1 MARRAL
7 GPATLL
13 AVHAVEAALT
23 DADDALLVGCSGG
36 ADSLALAVAAAEVAR
51 RRELP
56 IRGVVVDHA
65 LQPDSA
71 AVSAGVVATL
81 AGLGV
86 PADVVRVHVA
96 SGGAGPEAAARSAR
110 YAALERL
117 SAPGARD
124 EGHAVTVLL
133 GHTLDDQA
141 ETVLLGLGR
150 GSGIRSLAGMAPR
163 RGRFLRPFLSLR
175 RASTAAVCREA
186 GLAPWSDPH
195 NGDPAYARVRVRNR
209 VLPVLEAEL
218 GPGLAA
224 ALARTAELAR
234 EDADLLDAL
243 AAEQVPGPEPDC
255 AALARLPAAL
265 RRRVLRNWL
274 RAAGGLDLAAA
285 HLRAVDRLIT
295 DWHGQRHVEVPGLTV
310 RRVDGRLAAAAT
322 VEHRLPGAP
331 GL

>member
-13 AVHAVEAALT
+13 AVQAVEAALT
-23 DADDALLVGCSGG
+23 DADAALLIGCSGG
-36 ADSLALAVAAAEVAR
+36 ADSLALAVAASEVAR
-51 RRELP
+51 RRALP
-56 IRGVVVDHA
+56 VRGVVVDHA

-71 AVSAGVVATL
+71 VVSAGVVATL
-81 AGLGV
+81 AGLGM
-86 PADVVRVHVA
+86 PSDVVRVHVEPE
-96 SGGAGPEAAARSAR
+96 GAGPEAAARSAR
-110 YAALERL
+110 YAALDRL
-117 SAPGARD
+117 AAPGATD
-124 EGHAVTVLL
+124 EGREATVLL

-150 GSGIRSLAGMAPR
+150 GSGVRSLAGMAQR

-186 GLAPWSDPH
+186 GLTPWSDPH
-195 NGDPAYARVRVRNR
+195 NADPAYTRVRVRSR

-218 GPGLAA
+218 GPGIVP
-224 ALARTAELAR
+224 ALARTADLAR
-234 EDADLLDAL
+234 EDADLLDGL
-243 AAEQVPGPEPDC
+243 AADQDPGPQPDC
-255 AALARLPAAL
+255 ADLARLPAAL

-274 RAAGGLDLAAA
+274 RAAGGVDLAAG
-285 HLRAVDRLIT
+285 HLRAVDRLVT

-310 RRVDGRLAAAAT
+310 RRLDGRLT
-322 VEHRLPGAP
+322 VAHRLPGAP